1 MFFWYIYCRKIINFI
16 LNPMGSLNRTVKL
29 LLLTIFLWPII
40 YSVQAQKDPAWL
52 ADSWR
57 TAQYPSNIY
66 LTGYAQDEKNNNE
79 STAEAIGRVTSMA
92 RGYLSESI
100 LSSIKSVN
108 DSYSQS
114 ISDGKSETIKETFQS
129 EIQVST
135 NLEINGVNVES
146 FVQGNTVYG
155 FAYANKYEII
165 GYYKSSLNMKV
176 QQIEGYIHTAYELEE
191 KREKIKAREEFNKSL
206 PVFEEIKEAQ
216 GILSALDK
224 NISQDDLKI
233 QKTMRLYNEVIQA
246 NTRLKQAVLVYIST
260 HENLFGEH
268 ISAIESGLK
277 AILSQNECSFTTD
290 EDKADWKLYVN
301 ASSREYNYSNK
312 VYFSYVDA
320 EVQLFK
326 APSDKHVY
334 QNTFEQKGAHSK
346 SYQAAARKAYKEIS
360 NLISDEILSWIIQ

>member
-1 MFFWYIYCRKIINFI
+1 MK
-16 LNPMGSLNRTVKL
+16 SLNRTAKPL
-29 LLLTIFLWPII
+29 LLIIFFWSII
-40 YSVQAQKDPAWL
+40 YTVQAQKDPAWL

-66 LTGYAQDEKNNNE
+66 LTGYAQDEKDHNE
-79 STAEAIGRVTSMA
+79 STAEAIGRITAMA
-92 RGYLSESI
+92 RGYLSERI
-100 LSSIKSVN
+100 ISSIKSVN

-135 NLEINGVNVES
+135 DLEINGVNVECY
-146 FVQGNTVYG
+146 VKDNTVYG

-165 GYYKSSLNMKV
+165 GYYKSTLNMKV
-176 QQIEGYIHTAYELEE
+176 QQIEGYIHTANELEE
-191 KREKIKAREEFNKSL
+191 KREKIKAKEEFHKTL

-224 NISQDDLKI
+224 NISQDDLKM
-233 QKTMRLYNEVIQA
+233 QKTMQLYNEVVQA
-246 NTRLKQAVLVYIST
+246 NTRLEQAVLVYIST
-260 HENLFGEH
+260 HEDLFGES

-277 AILSQNECSFTTD
+277 AILSKNECSFTTD
-290 EDKADWKLYVN
+290 EDNADWKLYVN
-301 ASSREYNYSNK
+301 ASSREFNYSNK

-334 QNTFEQKGAHSK
+334 QDAFEQKGAHSK
-346 SYQAAARKAYKEIS
+346 SYQAAARNAYKEIS
-360 NLISDEILSWIIQ
+360 NLISDKILKWINQ